1 MEKTII
7 IYEDGNFDFL
17 NEGEQVKMESNK
29 DFMVMHVNEKS
40 SAEKLSALATMV
52 FRDPRYEM
60 ELGIKALCTHRLLH
74 EVIIEAM
81 EAKKA
86 AC

>member
-1 MEKTII
+1 MEKTVI
-7 IYEDGNFDFL
+7 IYEDGNYDFL
-17 NEGEQVKMESNK
+17 NEGEQIKMEADK

-52 FRDPRYEM
+52 FRNPKVEM
-60 ELGIKALCTHRLLH
+60 DLGIKALCTGQPLH
-74 EVIIEAM
+74 EVILKAM
-81 EAKKA
+81 ERKKE

>member
-1 MEKTII
+1 MEKTIV
-7 IYEDGNFDFL
+7 IYEDGGYDFL
-17 NEGEQVKMESNK
+17 NEGEQFKMETSK

-40 SAEKLSALATMV
+40 SAQKLAALTSAV
-52 FRDPRYEM
+52 FQDKKFEM
-60 ELGIKALCTHRLLH
+60 ELGIRALVTGRPLH

-81 EAKKA
+81 EEKKA

>member
-1 MEKTII
+1 MEKTIV

-17 NEGEQVKMESNK
+17 NEGEQIKMESNK

-40 SAEKLSALATMV
+40 SAEKLAALTSAV
-52 FRDPRYEM
+52 FQDPKLEM
-60 ELGIKALCTHRLLH
+60 ELGIRALCTHQPLH
-74 EVIIEAM
+74 EVILKAM
-81 EAKKA
+81 EKKKE

>member
-1 MEKTII
+1 MEKTIV

-17 NEGEQVKMESNK
+17 NEGEQIKMESDK

-40 SAEKLSALATMV
+40 SAQKLAVLTSTV
-52 FRDPRYEM
+52 FHDQKTEID
-60 ELGIKALCTHRLLH
+60 LGLKALCTGQPLH
-74 EVIIEAM
+74 KVIIEAM
-81 EAKKA
+81 EEKKA